1 MGAVAIW
8 SSPYIR
14 AQQTAGIAAEVL
26 GVTAGVSRTLS
37 ELTPEGAPRAVID
50 EVYRSDLDALLLV
63 SHQPLVS
70 RLLDVLCGSS
80 AQHEMKTA
88 SLACVDCDVVAAD
101 LGHLQWLVH
110 P

>member
-101 LGHLQWLVH
+101 LGRLQWLVH